1 MNLIEQ
7 FNLKTRP
14 IYCFMCRA
22 ELVSTD
28 ISFVDEDIKLT
39 LYFCSH
45 ECKSRY
51 VADSIS
57 T

>member
-1 MNLIEQ
+1 M
-7 FNLKTRP
+7 KR
-14 IYCFMCRA
+14 CFMCRV

-28 ISFVDEDIKLT
+28 ISFVDEDIFLT

-45 ECKSRY
+45 ECKARY